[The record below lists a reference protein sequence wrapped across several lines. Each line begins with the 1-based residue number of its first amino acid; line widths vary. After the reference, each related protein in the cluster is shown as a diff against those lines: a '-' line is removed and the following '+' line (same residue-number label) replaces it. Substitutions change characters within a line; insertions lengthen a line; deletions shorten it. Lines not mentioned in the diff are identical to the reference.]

1 MSWDL
6 LNSSEYFLYKIGAA
20 RNAIWEMDEVESEL

>member
-6 LNSSEYFLYKIGAA
+6 LNSSEYFLHKIGAVG
-20 RNAIWEMDEVESEL
+20 NAIWAKDEVASVL